1 MNIEESSKV
10 MTVFYSISTGKIKT
24 IVSGKQNMNIFGE
37 DKEDYNYGFL
47 IIDADEYLLNNFE
60 KFKVVNK
67 KIVLKEAFKVN
78 MQKYM

>member
-67 KIVLKEAFKVN
+67 KIVLKEAFKLN

>member
-37 DKEDYNYGFL
+37 DKEDYNYDFL
-47 IIDADEYLLNNFE
+47 IINADEYLLNNF
-60 KFKVVNK
+60 
-67 KIVLKEAFKVN
+67 
-78 MQKYM
+78 